1 MKKNNGEFKPDYVD
15 EYGQPVDK
23 YGRPLD
29 ENGVP
34 YQEEDADTVLE
45 QKTGSFE
52 TIPEQPARGGQRK
65 SNAYHGY
72 DDYDDAPRKK
82 KSKRRS
88 GGVPSAPS
96 VPKGGKR
103 RRKKKHG
110 ILHKLVVLILILCIA
125 AAADIAYLLTLY
137 NYDDTNASSIRATD
151 GIMNVALFGVDADDG
166 TGVRSDAIMIMS
178 AGSKQGK
185 LKTVSL
191 MRDSLVEVPDHGK
204 TKLTHAY
211 SYGGAQ
217 LAVQTISQDFQ
228 VDLNEYITVD
238 FTQMSAIID
247 AVGGVTIDVQEDE
260 LEELNNVIANYI
272 FDGGREVAKVESA
285 GVQKLNGDQ
294 AVCYGRIRYNTGG
307 DWSRTERQSQIL
319 EALFSEIGHN
329 PIKMLKFVHGL
340 MPNITSSLSKSDFI
354 KLGLRTV
361 MHGIPKMEHTR
372 LPLDGEWD
380 YRDVD
385 GMSVIT
391 FSDAKLAEHLHDYLY
406 NDVMPTVD

>member
-1 MKKNNGEFKPDYVD
+1 MKNKNGEFKPEYFD

-34 YQEEDADTVLE
+34 YQEEDPVIE

-52 TIPEQPARGGQRK
+52 TVPEQRARGQQR
-65 SNAYHGY
+65 SADHY
-72 DDYDDAPRKK
+72 DDYDDAPQTAPRKK
-82 KSKRRS
+82 KKKSRS
-88 GGVPSAPS
+88 NGMPSGTPS
-96 VPKGGKR
+96 VPKGGKK

-110 ILHKLVVLILILCIA
+110 FLHKLFVLLLIIILAVC
-125 AAADIAYLLTLY
+125 ADVAYLLTLY
-137 NYDDTNASSIRATD
+137 NYDDTNASSIQATD

-191 MRDSLVEVPDHGK
+191 MRDSLVNVPDHGK

-217 LAVQTISQDFQ
+217 LAMQTIREDFS
-228 VDLNEYITVD
+228 VDLNEYISVD
-238 FTQMSAIID
+238 FTQMSSIID
-247 AVGGVTIDVQEDE
+247 AVGGVTVEVEEDE
-260 LEELNNVIANYI
+260 LEELNNVIANYEQ
-272 FDGGREVAKVESA
+272 DSGTAATPVESA
-285 GVQKLNGDQ
+285 GTQKLDGPQ

-307 DWSRTERQSQIL
+307 DWSRTERQSKIL
-319 EALFSEIGHN
+319 NALFSEVGHN
-329 PIKMLKFVHGL
+329 PIKMLRFVHGL

-354 KLGLRTV
+354 KLGLRSV
-361 MHGIPKMEHTR
+361 MHGIPTMEHTR
-372 LPLDGEWD
+372 LPLDGEWN
-380 YRDVD
+380 YGEVD

-391 FSDAKLAEHLHDYLY
+391 FSDSKLAEHLHDYLY
-406 NDVMPTVD
+406 NDVMPTTD